1 MEEIMNRFQDFT
13 ILYVEDNDGVRA
25 INLRILKR
33 LFKETFEAKDGK
45 EGFNLYLKKRPNII
59 LTDIKMPKLNG
70 IELAQKIRENDS
82 ETKIIIST
90 AFSDAKYLL
99 EAVELNLERYLIK
112 PLTKRNLIP
121 ALEKAISSISVDKRL
136 LLAEDFY
143 YDYNTNLIYHKN
155 KEIEMTKKELLFL
168 SLLVKN
174 KDRIVTYAEIEQIV
188 WGDEYMSLNS
198 LRTTLGFLR
207 KKLPFNII
215 GNVSNMGYK
224 LKVSNNDNS

>member
-1 MEEIMNRFQDFT
+1 MEEIMNKFQDFS
-13 ILYVEDNDGVRA
+13 ILYVEDDDGVRA

-33 LFKETFEAKDGK
+33 LFKETFEARNGE
-45 EGFNLYLKKRPNII
+45 EGFNLYLEKKPNII

-70 IELAQKIRENDS
+70 IELAQKIRENDN

-90 AFSDAKYLL
+90 AFSEAKYLL

-121 ALEKAISSISVDKRL
+121 ALEKAISSINVDKRL

-143 YDYNTNLIYHKN
+143 YDYRTTLFYHKN

-174 KDRIVTYAEIEQIV
+174 KERIVTYAEIEQIV

-207 KKLPFNII
+207 KKLPFNVI

-224 LKVSNNDNS
+224 LKVSDNENS